1 MLEKS
6 EATVRGIGGIRQ
18 PVERLVTERDID
30 FHCHRYGHLEVA
42 YKPSHFEHLKKE
54 QEYSVSYSIK
64 PAEAN
69 RSDTTEI
76 KNITK
81 IYMDKLSPDKHIM
94 QSKFFIKISN
104 HQQR

>member
-30 FHCHRYGHLEVA
+30 FDCHRYGHLEVA
-42 YKPSHFEHLKKE
+42 YKPSHFEHRKKE

-76 KNITK
+76 KK
-81 IYMDKLSPDKHIM
+81 YHEIYMGKL
-94 QSKFFIKISN
+94 
-104 HQQR
+104 